1 MHATHAIHKHCS
13 MHLQIHLARPNTTF
27 FYPSML
33 LSILLVDDET
43 DNGGKVVACHHNAT
57 LVSSIIILSLP
68 VFFYTKYRTLKL
80 TVAMG
85 AWRLQQ
91 VWITLAAESHKPAH
105 SGPWCDLS
113 FVARNWSGWHFGSCQ
128 GNQADSD
135 CLLRRMRRVLRKGE
149 PTKFHFTPLWSASR
163 SRRRIPLKRSKQ
175 QEYKESPTHC
185 GRMEC

>member
-1 MHATHAIHKHCS
+1 

-57 LVSSIIILSLP
+57 LVSSIIILYFLY
-68 VFFYTKYRTLKL
+68 FYTKYRTFKL

>member
-13 MHLQIHLARPNTTF
+13 MHLQIHLAQPNTTF

-57 LVSSIIILSLP
+57 LSVPSSYSLLLY
-68 VFFYTKYRTLKL
+68 FFYTKYRTLKL

-113 FVARNWSGWHFGSCQ
+113 FVVRIEVDGISAAARVTKQ
-128 GNQADSD
+128 I
-135 CLLRRMRRVLRKGE
+135 
-149 PTKFHFTPLWSASR
+149 PTACSV
-163 SRRRIPLKRSKQ
+163 
-175 QEYKESPTHC
+175 E
-185 GRMEC
+185 